1 MLLEINAWTA
11 SWTKAFADS
20 YEETELVNNVQ
31 VGAQSVRDF
40 DEAVG
45 GRPTPF
51 SAITRGL

>member
-1 MLLEINAWTA
+1 MWLEINAWTA
-11 SWTKAFADS
+11 IWTRAFADS

-31 VGAQSVRDF
+31 VGAQSVPDF